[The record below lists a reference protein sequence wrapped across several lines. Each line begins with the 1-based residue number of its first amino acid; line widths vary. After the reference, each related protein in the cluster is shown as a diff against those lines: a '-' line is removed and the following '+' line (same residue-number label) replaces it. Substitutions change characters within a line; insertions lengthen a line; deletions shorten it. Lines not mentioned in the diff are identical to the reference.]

1 MKKLIILFI
10 LSISIILLPSCSKF
24 DETKTDSIYAQI
36 VVKGYGKINLKLAY
50 ETAPITVKNFI
61 KLAKDGFYDKT
72 IFHRV
77 IEGFMIQGGGYSINN
92 GAPVLKSSDTI
103 KGEFSANGVSNRINH
118 KLGVISMARA
128 NNMDSASSQFFI
140 CSATAS
146 HLDGQYAAFGYTTD
160 SASNDVVV
168 KISKVQTELYS
179 DLLQDYPSSP
189 VVVTKIKL
197 ANKAF

>member
-128 NNMDSASSQFFI
+128 NNMNSASSQFFI

>member
-61 KLAKDGFYDKT
+61 KLAKEGFYDKT

-77 IEGFMIQGGGYSINN
+77 IEGFMIQGGGYTINN

-128 NNMDSASSQFFI
+128 NNMNSASSQFFI

>member
-24 DETKTDSIYAQI
+24 DDTKTDSIYAQI